1 MNFPSS
7 GQQSSSFLCLSV
19 GCITFLILLINV
31 SFKIILWEGLVFTT
45 SSIVCPLIAGLYL
58 LALRNCTFKE
68 QRHLLNSSLMGLYL
82 FCIGVFILV
91 NLPASEYMHDNPV
104 YQIIFND
111 LPKKFFAT
119 TISFV
124 ISFYLPHWIFCSESS
139 TVLESP
145 KQCVLLAVSGGLSFF
160 CFNFYFLF
168 AGPHAHNFQQIFID
182 SFMVSLLLSLIIAI
196 VYLSFLLDTKQ
207 GKKDAVAVNTRRMIF
222 PLYHY
227 LIFFAVIVM
236 LMCLSCEYRIIAFG
250 KDNILT
256 ASCIFFPITMIVS
269 SILCELWGYQAHLK
283 LIAALIGAQL
293 LFDSFLMGVAV
304 FPSPNFLNLNP
315 FYNYIIPRRLPAASL
330 SLLVTFLTNSLVLH
344 YFQRSKWQV
353 PRWARIALANI
364 CASSL
369 LCFVDYSLLFW
380 GIYPYEQVINLAM
393 HVWNYKLITTA
404 LFLPVTLW
412 LCKLLEKDK
421 VFLLPRSPATEL
433 TKIPQS
439 LR

>member
-1 MNFPSS
+1 MTFSSS
-7 GQQSSSFLCLSV
+7 GQQRSGFLFLSV
-19 GCITFLILLINV
+19 SAITFLILLVNV
-31 SFKIILWEGLVFTT
+31 SFKIILWHGLVFTV

-58 LALRNCTFKE
+58 LALRFCSIKE

-104 YQIIFND
+104 YQIIFDNM
-111 LPKKFFAT
+111 PKKFFAT

-124 ISFYLPHWIFCSESS
+124 LSFYLPHHLFCKEAGA
-139 TVLESP
+139 VINSP
-145 KQCVLLAVSGGLSFF
+145 KRCVLLALIGGLSFF
-160 CFNFYFLF
+160 SFDFYFLF

-182 SFMVSLLLSLIIAI
+182 SFMVSLLLSLIIGV
-196 VYLSFLLDTKQ
+196 VYLSFVLDSKHD
-207 GKKDAVAVNTRRMIF
+207 KKMQPASLGRRVAF
-222 PLYHY
+222 PLYQY

-236 LMCLSCEYRIIAFG
+236 LMCLACEYRIITFG

-269 SILCELWGYQAHLK
+269 TVLCELWGYRAHLK
-283 LIAALIGAQL
+283 LIVALIGSQL
-293 LFDSFLMGVAV
+293 LFDSFLLAVAG
-304 FPSPNFLNLNP
+304 FPSPSFLNLNP

-330 SLLVTFLTNSLVLH
+330 SLLVTFLANSLVLH
-344 YFQRSKWQV
+344 YLQGSKWQI
-353 PRWARIALANI
+353 PRWIRIVLANL

-380 GIYPYEQVINLAM
+380 GVYPAEQVINLAL
-393 HVWNYKLITTA
+393 HVWNYKLITTV
-404 LFLPVTLW
+404 LFLPVILW

-421 VFLLPRSPATEL
+421 AFLLKSSAA
-433 TKIPQS
+433 I
-439 LR
+439 